1 MLFNQLIETPQ
12 LTVSHS
18 PAQPLNHS
26 LTLEKKKT
34 NKQINQLLT
43 FNQSKCIK
51 TNNILFQATREWC

>member
-26 LTLEKKKT
+26 LTLEK
-34 NKQINQLLT
+34 NKQTNQPIIN
-43 FNQSKCIK
+43 F
-51 TNNILFQATREWC
+51 